1 MSERL
6 SAKQIKH
13 DIREDEVQSFLITA
27 IERFQD
33 NPSLYIGVIVGI
45 LALGVGITGG
55 VALMDSRAAAG
66 HESLATAMRYFEAPI
81 VEADAK
87 PDDAAQPSFATEEE
101 RRAKVEEALGQV
113 SGSAADLAEL
123 YQARLALDSG
133 DTEKARKIWEGFLRS
148 NKNHALGVAVQLNLI
163 ELDRAEG
170 KTQEVADR
178 LQQQL
183 DGTAKTLP
191 EDVIL
196 FQLAKTRQ
204 ALGETQDA
212 KDLYQRILDDY
223 PSSPYAADARL
234 ETTAG

>member
-6 SAKQIKH
+6 TAKQIKQ

-33 NPSLYIGVIVGI
+33 NPILYIGVVVGI
-45 LALGVGITGG
+45 LALGVGITV
-55 VALMDSRAAAG
+55 VAAVMDSRAEAG
-66 HESLATAMRYFEAPI
+66 QQKLATAMRYFEAPI

-87 PDDAAQPSFATEEE
+87 PDDETEPSFATEED
-101 RRAKVEEALGQV
+101 RLVKVEEALADV
-113 SGSAADLAEL
+113 SGSAADIAEL
-123 YQARLALDSG
+123 YEARLALDAG
-133 DTEKARKIWEGFLRS
+133 DTEKARKIWEGFLGS
-148 NKNHALGVAVQLNLI
+148 NNNTALGVAVQLNLI

-170 KTQEVADR
+170 KNQEVADR

-204 ALGETQDA
+204 ALGEVEDA
-212 KDLYQRILDDY
+212 KDLFQRILDDY
-223 PSSPYAADARL
+223 PTSPYAADARL
-234 ETTAG
+234 ETTSG